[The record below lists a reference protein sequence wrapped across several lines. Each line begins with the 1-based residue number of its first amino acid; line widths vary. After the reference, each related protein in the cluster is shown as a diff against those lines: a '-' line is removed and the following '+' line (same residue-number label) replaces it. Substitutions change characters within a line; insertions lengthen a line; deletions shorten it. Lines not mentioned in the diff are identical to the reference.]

1 MRLTLLQQGEGSAN
15 SSAVRI
21 RDNQRRSRARHKEYV
36 EGLQK
41 KLQDHEKR
49 GVEATLEMQQA
60 ARNVAVENSR
70 LRILLGYHGVT
81 SEDIDKFLQTFPD
94 QATTEAS
101 KAAISQLAAS
111 SQSTGGIAPKLPIQP
126 LPRPS
131 SAGPVALQLPVP
143 QTNDTSTRDGI
154 DAIVGIR
161 RGNPNLGTPNTTVS
175 QRTTRIEARQPLLQ
189 PRPQGPFPVLPA
201 MSLVPPRRDHNT
213 VDKLSVLAVASAQQ
227 DSQSLI
233 QQPSLLD
240 KLQVPSPPQANQ
252 SPSTSV
258 SARSSSR
265 LHSVSPRSREASLN
279 PSFETLRMSSS
290 AMPERYGNVDPQ
302 LSTTTLEVDNQ
313 SDDRGRA
320 MAHPRPL
327 DGKGGR

>member
-1 MRLTLLQQGEGSAN
+1 MRLTLFQQGEGSAN

-49 GVEATLEMQQA
+49 GIEATLEMQQA

-70 LRILLGYHGVT
+70 LRILLGYHGVK

-94 QATTEAS
+94 QATTEAA
-101 KAAISQLAAS
+101 KATISQLATP
-111 SQSTGGIAPKLPIQP
+111 SQPTGGIAPKLPIQP

-131 SAGPVALQLPVP
+131 STGPVAVQLPVP

-161 RGNPNLGTPNTTVS
+161 RGNPNLGPPNTTVS

-240 KLQVPSPPQANQ
+240 KSPPQANQ
-252 SPSTSV
+252 SPSASV

-290 AMPERYGNVDPQ
+290 AERYGNVDPQ
-302 LSTTTLEVDNQ
+302 LSTTTLEVDIQ
-313 SDDRGRA
+313 SDNRGRA